1 MGDTREA
8 PLFRAPA
15 RLAPARL
22 AAPRFAAARFAALAL
37 PAIIVLLTA
46 LPSAAQSPSGV
57 APGTAPLDTMTRGV
71 PLEGARDARYQAP
84 PMDISRRKLPQVTAT
99 TVPLA
104 RTPNQ
109 PPRLDDPMAG
119 SWYFHLARQAADQGN
134 VQQAKKQA
142 AAARE
147 ADPAKAHYQWWQASL
162 SLRTL
167 DTPTLANT
175 VPDIFRTL
183 LASSLARGRLA
194 VKAHQMLIMV
204 TGWFW
209 MALVVSLYLSRWKYL
224 AHDLGAMIFKN
235 PRHPQRAWLPLMLPL
250 VFLALRP
257 GWYGF
262 LAFMSVP
269 LLIQTRSW
277 SRVLLASVWVVALAL
292 VYPSWPLLR
301 NAVPS
306 LDPTSEVVLLERA
319 CNLPP
324 SGPISDALRT
334 RLEQASDPDRKAR
347 LAGAL
352 GIQEA
357 RRGNYSRS
365 NDLFAMVLK
374 HDPENYAAQVGT
386 ANNNYYRGR
395 MDDAAERYLRAE
407 QSHPDRGEAPFN
419 LAQVYFKKLFVP
431 EATEALEKARQR
443 GFRMESATNGPTQST
458 GYSPVVYP
466 PLSDRQM
473 ADACGYEAG
482 NYQPLV
488 TIAGWR
494 IFLSSL
500 PWPLFLILGVPLVV
514 ATLLVLWANHQDEAT
529 ECDNCGAPLCR
540 GCAYIND
547 GSWLCSGCGETAQRS
562 QSDMVLATLFKN
574 KSRSEGGKHVQ
585 RVETL
590 ARILPGTGHLTCQK
604 LGPAWWRLSLVALG
618 FFLVCGG
625 WAFDAGNEWGVPG
638 LRLSEE
644 LIHPEFLPL
653 PEGQW
658 PGFTNP
664 GIIAGLVLLVAAW
677 VLGFTDG
684 PRLRKIIPERTSLVP
699 TGAVKDQQPGGGA
712 ETYRSMDTPT
722 GVR

>member
-1 MGDTREA
+1 MTQRNQAPEA
-8 PLFRAPA
+8 PRPFPFRMWP
-15 RLAPARL
+15 
-22 AAPRFAAARFAALAL
+22 
-37 PAIIVLLTA
+37 VLLLMAVVLWGSA
-46 LPSAAQSPSGV
+46 LPSSAQDQGTAPSRS
-57 APGTAPLDTMTRGV
+57 APLDTMTRGV
-71 PLEGARDARYQAP
+71 PNDGHRDARYQAP
-84 PMDISRRKLPQVTAT
+84 ALDISRRKLPQVSAT

-119 SWYFHLARQAADQGN
+119 SWYFHLARQAAEKGDWDQ
-134 VQQAKKQA
+134 ARKHA

-147 ADPAKAHYQWWQASL
+147 ADPGRAGYQWWQTSL

-167 DTPTLANT
+167 DTPTLAQT
-175 VPDIFRTL
+175 FPDVLRTL
-183 LASSLARGRLA
+183 AANSLARGRLG
-194 VKAHQMLIMV
+194 VKLHQVLILL

-209 MALVVSLYLSRWKYL
+209 MVLVMALYLSRWKYL

-235 PRHPQRAWLPLMLPL
+235 PSHPQRTWLPLLLPL

-257 GWYGF
+257 GWFGF
-262 LAFMSVP
+262 LAFMSVA

-277 SRVLLASVWVVALAL
+277 SRALLAAVWVVALAL

-301 NAVPS
+301 EAAPS
-306 LDPTSEVVLLERA
+306 LDPNSEVVLLERA
-319 CNLPP
+319 CSLPP
-324 SGPISDALRT
+324 SGPVSDALRQ
-334 RLEQASDPDRKAR
+334 RLEQAEDPARKAR
-347 LAGAL
+347 LACAL

-365 NDLFAMVLK
+365 NDLFEVVLK
-374 HDPENYAAQVGT
+374 HDPENYAALVGT

-395 MDDAAERYLRAE
+395 MDDAAARYQRAE
-407 QSHPDRGEAPFN
+407 RSHPDRGEAPFN

-443 GFRMESATNGPTQST
+443 GFRMESASNGPTHGS

-466 PLSDRQM
+466 GLSDDHLS
-473 ADACGYEAG
+473 AACRYEAG
-482 NYQPLV
+482 NYRPLV
-488 TIAGWR
+488 TIAGWK

-500 PWPLFLILGVPLVV
+500 PWPLFLILGLPLVV

-574 KSRSEGGKHVQ
+574 KSRSEGIKHVQ
-585 RVETL
+585 RVENL
-590 ARILPGTGHLTCQK
+590 ARILPGTGHLMCQK
-604 LGPAWWRLSLVALG
+604 LAPAWWRLSLVTLG
-618 FFLVCGG
+618 LFLVCGG
-625 WAFDAGNEWGVPG
+625 WAFDAGSEWAVPG

-653 PEGQW
+653 PVGQW
-658 PGFTNP
+658 TGVASPGVIT
-664 GIIAGLVLLVAAW
+664 GLVLMVAAW
-677 VLGFTDG
+677 LVGFTDG

-699 TGAVKDQQPGGGA
+699 TGALEARQPQTTSD
-712 ETYRSMDTPT
+712 TYQGVDTQT